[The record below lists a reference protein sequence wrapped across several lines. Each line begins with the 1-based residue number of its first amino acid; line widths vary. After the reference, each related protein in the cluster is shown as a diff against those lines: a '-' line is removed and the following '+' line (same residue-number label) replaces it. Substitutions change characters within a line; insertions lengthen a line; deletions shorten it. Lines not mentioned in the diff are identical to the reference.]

1 MKTSF
6 SEFMATPH
14 LATLRRIAAT
24 LGRQSYLVGG
34 SLRDILLGRAV
45 NDVDVAVDGEADK
58 LSRCFARECGGTLFP
73 LDTVRGHFRVI
84 IKEGPGIVTF
94 DFAPLKG
101 AGILEDLALRDFTI
115 NALAVPLQGDV
126 ELIDPLNGSADIC
139 AKQVRRCSEAAF
151 RDDPLRLVR
160 AFRFAAT
167 LGFRIE
173 SETLAAISAHTP
185 LIANCAGER
194 IRDELFR
201 ILDMPD
207 ATSSFRIMG
216 ESGLLTAV
224 FGLLPVRV
232 SSAVEAVGRVQGI
245 VQSNLPLGA
254 EAAAMVE
261 SRLRQEVQEGI
272 TVLSTMKLVAFL
284 AAAQIAPHGAVER
297 LKLGKVGGQLV
308 EKLYCAKALPISDHY
323 DVVSAYGLFNGCDPA
338 GLELPLMLLAFGLIS
353 ELCCGELVDY
363 YQHRHIP
370 RGGTLLLSGAEIM
383 ALLSVPPGSIVGK
396 AQELLRKAQSTGEV
410 RTDAEARAFLG
421 KKLLTTDGPMG

>member
-1 MKTSF
+1 
-6 SEFMATPH
+6 MATPH

-115 NALAVPLQGDV
+115 NALAVPFQGDV

-173 SETLAAISAHTP
+173 SGTLAAIPAHVP

-201 ILDMPD
+201 IIDMPD
-207 ATSSFRIMG
+207 AASSFRIMG
-216 ESGLLTAV
+216 ESGLLSAV
-224 FGLLPVRV
+224 LGLLPARI
-232 SSAVEAVGRVQGI
+232 SSVVEAMNRVQE
-245 VQSNLPLGA
+245 VAQSNLPLGV
-254 EAAAMVE
+254 ESAAKVE

-272 TVLSTMKLVAFL
+272 TVFSIMKFAAFL
-284 AAAQIAPHGAVER
+284 AAAQITPHGAVER

-308 EKLYCAKALPISDHY
+308 EKFYGAKALPISDHY
-323 DVVSAYGLFNGCDPA
+323 DAVSSYRLFTGCDPA
-338 GLELPLMLLAFGLIS
+338 GVELPLMLLAFGLIS

-363 YQHRHIP
+363 YQNRHIP
-370 RGGTLLLSGAEIM
+370 SGGTLLLSGAEIM
-383 ALLSVPPGSIVGK
+383 TLLSAPPGRIVGE
-396 AQELLRKAQSTGEV
+396 AQGLLREAQSTGKV
-410 RTDAEARAFLG
+410 RTDAEARDFLR
-421 KKLLTTDGPMG
+421 KKLLTTNGPMG

>member
-1 MKTSF
+1 METSF

-45 NDVDVAVDGEADK
+45 NDVDVAVDGGADK
-58 LSRCFARECGGTLFP
+58 LSRCFARECGGTFFP
-73 LDTVRGHFRVI
+73 LDKVRGHSRVI
-84 IKEGPGIVTF
+84 IKEGPGTVTF

-101 AGILEDLALRDFTI
+101 PSILEDLSLRDFTI
-115 NALAVPLQGDV
+115 NALAVPLQGDA
-126 ELIDPLNGSADIC
+126 ELMDPLNGSADIR
-139 AKQVRRCSEAAF
+139 AKQVRCCSEVAF

-173 SETLAAISAHTP
+173 PGTLAAIPAHVP

-207 ATSSFRIMG
+207 TASSFRIMG
-216 ESGLLTAV
+216 ESGLLSAV
-224 FGLLPVRV
+224 FGLLPACI
-232 SSAVEAVGRVQGI
+232 SSVVDAMNRVQE
-245 VQSNLPLGA
+245 VAQYNLPLGVELVA
-254 EAAAMVE
+254 KVE
-261 SRLRQEVQEGI
+261 SRLRLEVQEGI
-272 TVLSTMKLVAFL
+272 TVLSIMKLAAFL

-323 DVVSAYGLFNGCDPA
+323 DGASAYRLFNGCDPV

-353 ELCCGELVDY
+353 ELRCGELVDY

-370 RGGTLLLSGAEIM
+370 SGGTLLLSGAEIM
-383 ALLSVPPGSIVGK
+383 ALLSVPPGSIVGE
-396 AQELLRKAQSTGEV
+396 AQELLREAQSTGKV
-410 RTDAEARAFLG
+410 RTDAEAHDFLR
-421 KKLLTTDGPMG
+421 KKLLTTNGPMG